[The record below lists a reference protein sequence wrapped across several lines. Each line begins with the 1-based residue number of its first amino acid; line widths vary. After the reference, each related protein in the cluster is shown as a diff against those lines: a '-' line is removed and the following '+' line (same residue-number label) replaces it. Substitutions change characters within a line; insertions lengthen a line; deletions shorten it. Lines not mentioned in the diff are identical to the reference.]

1 VSFLAAS
8 RICST
13 SYAAPVEAT
22 LKEFNGGQRWQHLRR
37 TAGRALGM
45 IAGRSKQ
52 RQPLYSRHKG

>member
-37 TAGRALGM
+37 TGRPRAGYDRGT
-45 IAGRSKQ
+45 IEAG
-52 RQPLYSRHKG
+52 PALYSRHKG